1 MRWEDSGI
9 FLSGRPHGE
18 TSVIADIFT
27 REHGR
32 TLGLVKGGRSKRIR
46 PMLQTGNGLS
56 VEWRARL
63 EDQLGVYT
71 VELVKATAARV
82 LDDHLAL
89 LGITAVASLLQVLP
103 ERDPHPKLFD
113 AVEFCLTQA
122 DMKRF
127 VECIIR
133 FELRLLDELGF
144 GLDLT
149 HCAATG
155 RKDELIFVSPKSGQA
170 VSREAGEPYRAKLL
184 ALPAFLKDEET
195 ADAAEHGEIA
205 DGLNLTGYFLGVH
218 VFGGGEASLPLARQ
232 QFATAIY
239 RLNRQSTHN

>member
-103 ERDPHPKLFD
+103 GARPPSQAFRCRRILPDAGRYETFCRVHHP
-113 AVEFCLTQA
+113 
-122 DMKRF
+122 
-127 VECIIR
+127 
-133 FELRLLDELGF
+133 LR
-144 GLDLT
+144 T
-149 HCAATG
+149 A
-155 RKDELIFVSPKSGQA
+155 P
-170 VSREAGEPYRAKLL
+170 SR
-184 ALPAFLKDEET
+184 
-195 ADAAEHGEIA
+195 
-205 DGLNLTGYFLGVH
+205 
-218 VFGGGEASLPLARQ
+218 
-232 QFATAIY
+232 
-239 RLNRQSTHN
+239 